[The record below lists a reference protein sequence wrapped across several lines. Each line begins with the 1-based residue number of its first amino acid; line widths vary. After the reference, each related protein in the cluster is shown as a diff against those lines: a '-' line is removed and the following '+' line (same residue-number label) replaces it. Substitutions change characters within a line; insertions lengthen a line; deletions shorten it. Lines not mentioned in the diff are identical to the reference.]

1 MFNKLLYKLIK
12 PSLRVNSFAQAGEDR
27 ILEFLFSTMGIR
39 NITYLDIGAN
49 DPVFCNNTYLFYTR
63 KGRGI
68 LIEPDPV
75 FHSVLKRSRPRDLV
89 IQAAVSDKENSEADF
104 YIFDEP
110 SVNTLSKSE
119 ADLRQQSGK
128 YQLKKIL
135 RIPLLTIEFIIA
147 KYMDNELPLLI
158 SLDIEGVDHDVL
170 QAFDFVKYPVPVWI
184 VETCAYSEN
193 HIKPKIN
200 TVIDLMLSKDYFIYA
215 DTYVNTIFVN
225 KDWFYNY
232 GK

>member
-1 MFNKLLYKLIK
+1 MINKFLYKLIK

-39 NITYLDIGAN
+39 HITYLDIGAN

-63 KGRGI
+63 KSKGI
-68 LIEPDPV
+68 LVEPDPV
-75 FHSVLKRSRPRDLV
+75 FNSVLKRARPRDLV
-89 IQAAVSDKENSEADF
+89 IQAAVSDKGNSEADF
-104 YIFDEP
+104 FIFDEP
-110 SVNTLSKSE
+110 SVNTLSKVE
-119 ADLRQQSGK
+119 ADLRQQSGSYK
-128 YQLKKIL
+128 LKMIK
-135 RIPLLTIEFIIA
+135 RIPLLTIEHIIA
-147 KYMDNELPLLI
+147 NYMNNELPLLI

-184 VETCAYSEN
+184 VETCTYSSN
-193 HIKPKIN
+193 HIKPKVN
-200 TVIDLMLSKDYFIYA
+200 TIIDLMLSKDYFIYA
-215 DTYVNTIFVN
+215 DTYANTIFVN

>member
-110 SVNTLSKSE
+110 SVNTLSKAE
-119 ADLRQQSGK
+119 ADLRQQSGSYK
-128 YQLKKIL
+128 LKMIK
-135 RIPLLTIEFIIA
+135 RIPLLTIEHIITN
-147 KYMDNELPLLI
+147 YMNNELPLLI
-158 SLDIEGVDHDVL
+158 SLDIEGVDHVVL

-200 TVIDLMLSKDYFIYA
+200 TIIDLMLSKDYFIYA
-215 DTYVNTIFVN
+215 DTYANTIFVN
-225 KDWFYNY
+225 KDWFYNH

>member
-1 MFNKLLYKLIK
+1 MINKLLYKLIK

-39 NITYLDIGAN
+39 HITYLDIGAN

-63 KGRGI
+63 KGKGV
-68 LIEPDPV
+68 LVEPDPV
-75 FHSVLKRSRPRDLV
+75 FNSVLKRARPRDLV
-89 IQAAVSDKENSEADF
+89 IQAAVSDKDNSEADF

-110 SVNTLSKSE
+110 SVNTLSKVE
-119 ADLRQQSGK
+119 AELRQQTGRYK
-128 YQLKKIL
+128 LKMIK
-135 RIPLLTIEFIIA
+135 RIPLLTIEHIIVN
-147 KYMDNELPLLI
+147 YLNNELPLLI

-184 VETCAYSEN
+184 VETCTYSAN
-193 HIKPKIN
+193 HIKPKVNSI
-200 TVIDLMLSKDYFIYA
+200 IDLMLSKDYFIYA
-215 DTYVNTIFVN
+215 DTYANTIFVN
-225 KDWFYNY
+225 KDWFYNH